1 MSDVNLE
8 PTESYA
14 STLARVAD
22 YLSRPQ
28 QYVAVAEARAA
39 LRHTLDRAQEAS
51 VVLTTNG
58 EPAAAIVPFTTL
70 EAIRGALLHLLA
82 QEMET
87 SFMRLQA
94 QVSREP
100 RGEST
105 SETELE
111 TLVSEAVQSSRAT
124 SVSDRTQRR

>member
-1 MSDVNLE
+1 MPNINLE
-8 PTESYA
+8 STEPYT
-14 STLARVAD
+14 STLARVAE

-28 QYVAVAEARAA
+28 QFVAVAEARAA
-39 LRHTLDRAQEAS
+39 LRHTLDRAREAS

-70 EAIRGALLHLLA
+70 EAIRGALLQLLA

-87 SFMRLQA
+87 SYRRLQA
-94 QVSREP
+94 QVSSEP

-111 TLVSEAVQSSRAT
+111 TLISDAVQRSRKT
-124 SVSDRTQRR
+124 SVSDRTQD

>member
-1 MSDVNLE
+1 MPNVNLE
-8 PTESYA
+8 STEPYT
-14 STLARVAD
+14 STLARVAE

-28 QYVAVAEARAA
+28 QFVAVAEARAA
-39 LRHTLDRAQEAS
+39 LRQTLDRAQEAS

-70 EAIRGALLHLLA
+70 EAMRGALLQLLA

-87 SFMRLQA
+87 SFVRLQA
-94 QVSREP
+94 QVSSEP

-111 TLVSEAVQSSRAT
+111 TLVSDAVQRSRET
-124 SVSDRTQRR
+124 SASDRTQD

>member
-1 MSDVNLE
+1 MSNVHVE
-8 PTESYA
+8 STESYT
-14 STLARVAD
+14 STLARVAE

-28 QYVAVAEARAA
+28 QFVAVAEARAA

-70 EAIRGALLHLLA
+70 EAMRGALLHLLA

-87 SFMRLQA
+87 SFMRLQEH
-94 QVSREP
+94 VSHEP
-100 RGEST
+100 RGEAT

-111 TLVSEAVQSSRAT
+111 TLVSDAVQRSRAT
-124 SVSDRTQRR
+124 SVSDGTQG

>member
-1 MSDVNLE
+1 MPNVTLE
-8 PTESYA
+8 STEPYT

-28 QYVAVAEARAA
+28 QFIAVAEARAA

-70 EAIRGALLHLLA
+70 EAMRSALLHLLA

-87 SFMRLQA
+87 SFMRLQT
-94 QVSREP
+94 QVSREQQ
-100 RGEST
+100 GEST

-111 TLVSEAVQSSRAT
+111 RLVSDAVQRSRTT
-124 SVSDRTQRR
+124 SVSDRTQG

>member
-1 MSDVNLE
+1 MSNVNLK
-8 PTESYA
+8 PTA
-14 STLARVAD
+14 SDANALVRIAD

-28 QYVAVAEARAA
+28 QFVAVTEARAA
-39 LRHTLDRAQEAS
+39 LRQTLDRAQEAS

-87 SFMRLQA
+87 SFTRLQA
-94 QVSREP
+94 QVSNEP

-111 TLVSEAVQSSRAT
+111 TLVSEAVQRSRAT
-124 SVSDRTQRR
+124 SVSESNQG

>member
-1 MSDVNLE
+1 MPNVNLE
-8 PTESYA
+8 ATESYA
-14 STLARVAD
+14 STLARVAE
-22 YLSRPQ
+22 YLSRLQ
-28 QYVAVAEARAA
+28 QFVAVAEARAA

-58 EPAAAIVPFTTL
+58 EPAAAIVSFTTL
-70 EAIRGALLHLLA
+70 EAIRGALLQLLA

-87 SFMRLQA
+87 SFERLQA
-94 QVSREP
+94 QVSSEP

-111 TLVSEAVQSSRAT
+111 TLVSDAVQHARKT
-124 SVSDRTQRR
+124 SVSGRTED

>member
-1 MSDVNLE
+1 MPNVNLE
-8 PTESYA
+8 STEPYT
-14 STLARVAD
+14 STLARVAE

-28 QYVAVAEARAA
+28 QFVAVAEARAA
-39 LRHTLDRAQEAS
+39 LRQTLDRAQEAS

-70 EAIRGALLHLLA
+70 EAMRGALLQLLA

-87 SFMRLQA
+87 SFTRLQA
-94 QVSREP
+94 QVSSEP
-100 RGEST
+100 RGESI

-111 TLVSEAVQSSRAT
+111 TLVLNAVQHSRKT
-124 SVSDRTQRR
+124 SVSDRTQD

>member
-1 MSDVNLE
+1 MPNVNLE
-8 PTESYA
+8 STESYA
-14 STLARVAD
+14 STLARVAE

-28 QYVAVAEARAA
+28 QFVAVAEARAA
-39 LRHTLDRAQEAS
+39 LRHTLDRAREAS

-70 EAIRGALLHLLA
+70 EAIRGALLQLLA

-87 SFMRLQA
+87 SYRRLQA
-94 QVSREP
+94 QVSSEP

-111 TLVSEAVQSSRAT
+111 TLISDAVQRSRKT
-124 SVSDRTQRR
+124 SVSDRTQD

>member
-1 MSDVNLE
+1 MPNVNLE
-8 PTESYA
+8 STEPYT
-14 STLARVAD
+14 STLARVAE

-28 QYVAVAEARAA
+28 QFVAVAEARAA
-39 LRHTLDRAQEAS
+39 WRHTLDRAQEAS

-70 EAIRGALLHLLA
+70 EAIRGALLQLLA

-87 SFMRLQA
+87 SFVRLQA
-94 QVSREP
+94 QVSSEP

-105 SETELE
+105 NE
-111 TLVSEAVQSSRAT
+111 
-124 SVSDRTQRR
+124 

>member
-1 MSDVNLE
+1 MPDAKV
-8 PTESYA
+8 ESTSSY
-14 STLARVAD
+14 TKMLVRIAD

-28 QYVAVAEARAA
+28 QFVAVAEARAA

-51 VVLTTNG
+51 VVLTNKG

-70 EAIRGALLHLLA
+70 ETMRGALLHLLA

-87 SFMRLQA
+87 SFMQLQA
-94 QVSREP
+94 QVTGEP

-105 SETELE
+105 SEAELE
-111 TLVSEAVQSSRAT
+111 TLVSDAVQRSRET
-124 SVSDRTQRR
+124 PLSDRTRR

>member
-1 MSDVNLE
+1 MSNVDLE
-8 PTESYA
+8 PTTSYTHA
-14 STLARVAD
+14 LVCIAD
-22 YLSRPQ
+22 YLSRPRQ
-28 QYVAVAEARAA
+28 FVAVAEAGAT
-39 LRHTLDRAQEAS
+39 LRQTLDRAQEAS

-70 EAIRGALLHLLA
+70 EAMRGVLLQLLA

-87 SFMRLQA
+87 NFVRLQA
-94 QVSREP
+94 QVSSEP

-111 TLVSEAVQSSRAT
+111 ALVSDAVQRSRET
-124 SVSDRTQRR
+124 SDSDLIQN

>member
-1 MSDVNLE
+1 MSNVHVE
-8 PTESYA
+8 PTESYT

-28 QYVAVAEARAA
+28 QFVAVAEARAA
-39 LRHTLDRAQEAS
+39 LRQTLDRVQEAS

-70 EAIRGALLHLLA
+70 EAMRGALLHLLA

-87 SFMRLQA
+87 SFMRLQE
-94 QVSREP
+94 QVSHEP
-100 RGEST
+100 RGEAT

-111 TLVSEAVQSSRAT
+111 TLVSDAVQRSRAT
-124 SVSDRTQRR
+124 SVSDGTQG

>member
-1 MSDVNLE
+1 MPNINLE
-8 PTESYA
+8 SPEPYTSM
-14 STLARVAD
+14 LARVAE

-28 QYVAVAEARAA
+28 QFVAVAEARAA
-39 LRHTLDRAQEAS
+39 WRHTLDRAQEAS

-58 EPAAAIVPFTTL
+58 EPAAAIVPFATL
-70 EAIRGALLHLLA
+70 EAIRGALLQLLA

-87 SFMRLQA
+87 SFGRLQA
-94 QVSREP
+94 QVSSEP

-111 TLVSEAVQSSRAT
+111 ALVSDVVQHSRKTA
-124 SVSDRTQRR
+124 VSDRTQN

>member
-1 MSDVNLE
+1 MPNVNLE
-8 PTESYA
+8 STEPYT
-14 STLARVAD
+14 STLARVAE

-28 QYVAVAEARAA
+28 QFVAVAEARAA
-39 LRHTLDRAQEAS
+39 LRQTLDRAQEAS

-70 EAIRGALLHLLA
+70 EAMRGALLQLLA

-87 SFMRLQA
+87 SFVRLQA
-94 QVSREP
+94 QVSSEP

-111 TLVSEAVQSSRAT
+111 TLVSDAVQHSRET
-124 SVSDRTQRR
+124 SASDRTQD

>member
-1 MSDVNLE
+1 MPNVNLE
-8 PTESYA
+8 STESYA
-14 STLARVAD
+14 STLARVAE

-28 QYVAVAEARAA
+28 QFVAVAEARAA

-70 EAIRGALLHLLA
+70 EAIRGALLQLLA

-87 SFMRLQA
+87 SYMRLQA
-94 QVSREP
+94 QVSSEP

-105 SETELE
+105 NETELE
-111 TLVSEAVQSSRAT
+111 TLISDAVQRSRKT
-124 SVSDRTQRR
+124 PVSDRTQD

>member
-1 MSDVNLE
+1 MPNVNLE
-8 PTESYA
+8 SPGPYTSA
-14 STLARVAD
+14 LARVAE

-28 QYVAVAEARAA
+28 QFVAVAEARAA
-39 LRHTLDRAQEAS
+39 LRQTLDRAQEAS

-58 EPAAAIVPFTTL
+58 EPAAAIVPFATL
-70 EAIRGALLHLLA
+70 EAMRGALLQLLA

-87 SFMRLQA
+87 SFGRLQA
-94 QVSREP
+94 QVSSEP

-111 TLVSEAVQSSRAT
+111 ALVSDAVQHSRKT
-124 SVSDRTQRR
+124 SVSDRTQN

>member
-1 MSDVNLE
+1 MPNVDLSSTE
-8 PTESYA
+8 PYTS
-14 STLARVAD
+14 SLARVAA

-28 QYVAVAEARAA
+28 QFVAVAEARAA

-70 EAIRGALLHLLA
+70 EAMRGALLQLLA

-94 QVSREP
+94 QVTSEP
-100 RGEST
+100 QGEST
-105 SETELE
+105 SEAELE
-111 TLVSEAVQSSRAT
+111 SLVSDTVQRSRAM
-124 SVSDRTQRR
+124 SDSHRHQR

>member
-1 MSDVNLE
+1 MPNVNLE
-8 PTESYA
+8 ATESYA
-14 STLARVAD
+14 STLARVAE

-28 QYVAVAEARAA
+28 QFVAVAEARAA

-70 EAIRGALLHLLA
+70 EAIRGALLQLLM

-87 SFMRLQA
+87 SFVRLQA
-94 QVSREP
+94 QVSSEP

-111 TLVSEAVQSSRAT
+111 TLVSDAVQRSRKMP
-124 SVSDRTQRR
+124 VSDRTQD